1 MLRLVAA
8 GCSNRDI
15 AAGLFISAKTAGVHV
30 SNVLAKL
37 NAASRTRPRPCA
49 PGRPGRR
56 RLLSGVILKTP

>member
-15 AAGLFISAKTAGVHV
+15 AAGLFISAKTPGVHV

-37 NAASRTRPRPCA
+37 NAASRTQAAAMRAGPAWSATALERGDP
-49 PGRPGRR
+49 
-56 RLLSGVILKTP
+56 